1 MCFYYWDRISL
12 RDLHLAP
19 LVLSLKSNLKKWS
32 PYSLLESMTSL
43 GGVGVI
49 MVPWVTFS
57 QFQFFTKDREN
68 VYAGEGTGVHGSCR
82 FQESL
87 AHP

>member
-1 MCFYYWDRISL
+1 
-12 RDLHLAP
+12 
-19 LVLSLKSNLKKWS
+19 
-32 PYSLLESMTSL
+32 MTSL

-49 MVPWVTFS
+49 MVPRVAFS

-68 VYAGEGTGVHGSCR
+68 VYAGEGTGVHGSCH